1 MCNHLFPSFA
11 AWSCLVTISMAKA
24 PLLIVGTFL
33 RQSHDRSS
41 TRLSSTPASISTW
54 SPEPGLSGPRR
65 CSITKRPGFIDSSSW
80 RPIRENHRC
89 CWHWWELSKTVL
101 GIFLV
106 FLEAKLC
113 WFFVAFGVKDTVG
126 QYRSNLA
133 SDQLPISHE
142 IHIFYVI
149 YTCLLLSHWSEGSEW
164 FWIARVIVRV
174 TVRV

>member
-11 AWSCLVTISMAKA
+11 AWSCLVTISMAKG

-33 RQSHDRSS
+33 RQFHDQSA
-41 TRLSSTPASISTW
+41 TQLSSTPASISTW

-65 CSITKRPGFIDSSSW
+65 CSITKRPRFIDSSLGDRSGQT
-80 RPIRENHRC
+80 IVDVVVGIGKSFQK
-89 CWHWWELSKTVL
+89 LL

-142 IHIFYVI
+142 IHIFYII
-149 YTCLLLSHWSEGSEW
+149 YTCLLLSGGAIGQRAANDFE
-164 FWIARVIVRV
+164 
-174 TVRV
+174 